1 LETEIVTTLR
11 STLSRSLRAVAL
23 GLAAI
28 GALLASQAPAW
39 AKAGIRDAEI
49 ERILRGYS
57 DPLFRAAGLEPTA
70 VTVYIINDDSLNAFV
85 AGGQNV
91 FINTGMIMT
100 LETPNELKGVIA
112 HETGHISGGHLARGP
127 EAAAKAQVPMLIGML
142 VGVAAIAAGAPDL
155 GMGLLIGSQSIAQ
168 REYLAYSRTQESAA
182 DQAGVKFLNATG
194 QSPRGMSQVFDRF
207 ADQEAL
213 SGYRQ
218 DPFIRSHPLSRERSS
233 ALQGLVDSSPYK
245 DKPDTPQ
252 ELTDYKMMRAKLRG
266 FIERPEVVLR
276 RYPHSDKSQPAR
288 YARAAAYFRAADL
301 ERALPEVESLIAER
315 PDYAYFW
322 ELKGQ
327 ILVESSRPKEGV
339 PAYRKAVELA
349 PGEPLIQASFG
360 AALLATEDA
369 SVVGEAMKHLKLAI
383 TKEPDNAM
391 AWYYLADAYSRSG
404 DDAMAALATAERYYS
419 LRQFP
424 QAMNFSKRAQ
434 AKLKEGTNDWQRA
447 NDILAVS
454 QAEAGERRR

>member
-1 LETEIVTTLR
+1 
-11 STLSRSLRAVAL
+11 
-23 GLAAI
+23 
-28 GALLASQAPAW
+28 
-39 AKAGIRDAEI
+39 
-49 ERILRGYS
+49 
-57 DPLFRAAGLEPTA
+57 
-70 VTVYIINDDSLNAFV
+70 
-85 AGGQNV
+85 
-91 FINTGMIMT
+91 
-100 LETPNELKGVIA
+100 
-112 HETGHISGGHLARGP
+112 
-127 EAAAKAQVPMLIGML
+127 
-142 VGVAAIAAGAPDL
+142 
-155 GMGLLIGSQSIAQ
+155 
-168 REYLAYSRTQESAA
+168 
-182 DQAGVKFLNATG
+182 
-194 QSPRGMSQVFDRF
+194 
-207 ADQEAL
+207 
-213 SGYRQ
+213 
-218 DPFIRSHPLSRERSS
+218 LSRERSS